1 MRKFFP
7 NIKMI
12 SGERG
17 AMFQFPNENQASLRG
32 VNGERALRVSPRY
45 RSEMRPL
52 AYRRLHFAES
62 MGKGA
67 LIVSLSL
74 PLGNAPFSHCSDYVE
89 PETYVLFDGK
99 QVRKSNEAP
108 KDRHTI
114 FNSD

>member
-1 MRKFFP
+1 
-7 NIKMI
+7 MI

-52 AYRRLHFAES
+52 AYRRLHFAEQW
-62 MGKGA
+62 GKGA
-67 LIVSLSL
+67 KSFPSLL
-74 PLGNAPFSHCSDYVE
+74 LGNAPFSHRSDYVE
-89 PETYVLFDGK
+89 PATYVLFDGK